1 MVWES
6 GSQDSELITKDVR
19 SGILYIQQKIQ
30 TEGGPMGDPVLSELQ
45 ESSGLQQ
52 RHHIMFCMNDAAMS
66 LLLRLKQAVLFED
79 SETRHVAT
87 VALCMVRETLSIH
100 V

>member
-1 MVWES
+1 MVWKS
-6 GSQDSELITKDVR
+6 VSQDFELITKDVPSR
-19 SGILYIQQKIQ
+19 NIQQKIQ
-30 TEGGPMGDPVLSELQ
+30 TEGGPMGDTVLPPELQ

-52 RHHIMFCMNDAAMS
+52 MTLMNDAAMS

-87 VALCMVRETLSIH
+87 VALCMVREALFTH